1 MKSPQNKIT
10 RITKLT
16 VILLLALTCNAF
28 ADSQLDAAT
37 EQRIIR
43 EQNRVIQ
50 NQQMA
55 IEADQRKR
63 ESDIIEKQA
72 LSVAHAQGVKA
83 DENQNLFNSKKIKE
97 SCAVINSSDLI
108 NGTVPNN
115 PPFIPFFHNYLLAKS
130 LYPKYLTQFD
140 CAKKLEEQAI
150 PLFALDYEPTEKIT
164 LQGDINA
171 QILHL
176 HREIIRNLYQIVK
189 VSSDKNGTVINVV
202 GIKNG
207 LLFASLEHELLR
219 GGGYGF

>member
-1 MKSPQNKIT
+1 MKSPQFKT
-10 RITKLT
+10 KAITKLT
-16 VILLLALTCNAF
+16 FILLLTFTCNSF
-28 ADSQLDAAT
+28 ADVQLDAAT

-63 ESDIIEKQA
+63 ESDIIERQA
-72 LSVAHAQGVKA
+72 LSVAHGQGVKA

-150 PLFALDYEPTEKIT
+150 PLFALDYEPTEKII

-176 HREIIRNLYQIVK
+176 HREIIRNLYQIVQ
-189 VSSDKNGTVINVV
+189 VSRDKNDKVINVA
-202 GIKNG
+202 GIKWPTVC
-207 LLFASLEHELLR
+207 ELR
-219 GGGYGF
+219 T